1 MTVQSDCGEKYPEQL
16 VLLILLKNYPL
27 QLTSMTCTEMER

>member
-1 MTVQSDCGEKYPEQL
+1 MTVQSDCGEKYPKQL
-16 VLLILLKNYPL
+16 VLLILEKKYPL